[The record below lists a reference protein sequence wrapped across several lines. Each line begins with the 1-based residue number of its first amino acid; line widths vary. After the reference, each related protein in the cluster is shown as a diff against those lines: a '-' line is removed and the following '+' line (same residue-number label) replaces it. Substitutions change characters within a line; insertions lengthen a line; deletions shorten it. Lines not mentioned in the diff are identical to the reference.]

1 MTECVICMQ
10 KIKDKVITPCNHE
23 YCRECILRWIVKK
36 HNCPL
41 CRSFLMIKGIT
52 GRQTRTTSALTR
64 IYGALERFTEG
75 PRNIERMK
83 EVFDIVLEKKN
94 KILIKN
100 NREFRMAYNEKVNQ
114 AENIY
119 NVNLE
124 EYYYFMD

>member
-1 MTECVICMQ
+1 
-10 KIKDKVITPCNHE
+10 
-23 YCRECILRWIVKK
+23 
-36 HNCPL
+36 
-41 CRSFLMIKGIT
+41 
-52 GRQTRTTSALTR
+52 
-64 IYGALERFTEG
+64 
-75 PRNIERMK
+75 MK

-100 NREFRMAYNEKVNQ
+100 NSEFRMAYNEKVNQ

>member
-1 MTECVICMQ
+1 
-10 KIKDKVITPCNHE
+10 
-23 YCRECILRWIVKK
+23 
-36 HNCPL
+36 
-41 CRSFLMIKGIT
+41 
-52 GRQTRTTSALTR
+52 
-64 IYGALERFTEG
+64 
-75 PRNIERMK
+75 MK

>member
-64 IYGALERFTEG
+64 IYCALERFTEG